1 MARYT
6 VRVWYT
12 VPRWK
17 EIEIDAPDERTAYNI
32 GAQMLEISDTNEWSE
47 WDDAETQIDVERIA

>member
-1 MARYT
+1 MKKFN

-17 EIEIDAPDERTAYNI
+17 EITIEANSQQDAYRI
-32 GAQMLEISDTNEWSE
+32 GMNMLESEDTFSWNE
-47 WDDAETQIDVERIA
+47 WDDAEREIDVEEVR